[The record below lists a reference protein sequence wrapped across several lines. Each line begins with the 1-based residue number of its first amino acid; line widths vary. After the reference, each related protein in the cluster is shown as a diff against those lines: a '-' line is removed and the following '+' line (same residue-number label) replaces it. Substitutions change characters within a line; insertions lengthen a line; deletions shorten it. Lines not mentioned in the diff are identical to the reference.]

1 MARPIKKTMKAM
13 KARKGCVATRDADG
27 KFVGSYGKVAEAV
40 GLQPKQVETVAD
52 AMMALAA
59 KQLNA
64 TGSFKLAGA
73 FTMKLTKKPARQAME
88 GVHPITKEPCVFK
101 ARHASQTLRAK
112 ATKKFV
118 LMVMFADFWWSYV
131 GSALWSRWC

>member
-1 MARPIKKTMKAM
+1 MKSKAMKSMKAM
-13 KARKGCVATRDADG
+13 KAMKPMRDVHG
-27 KFVGSYGKVAEAV
+27 KFVGSYSEVAEAV

-64 TGSFKLAGA
+64 TGSFNLAGA
-73 FTMKLTKKPARQAME
+73 FTMKLTKKPARQAMK
-88 GVHPITKEPCVFK
+88 GFHPITKEPCVFK

-112 ATKKFV
+112 PMKKFI

-131 GSALWSRWC
+131 GRTAV

>member
-1 MARPIKKTMKAM
+1 MKAM
-13 KARKGCVATRDADG
+13 KAMVRIVHG
-27 KFVGSYGKVAEAV
+27 KFVGSYSEVAEAV

-59 KQLNA
+59 EQLNA
-64 TGSFKLAGA
+64 TGSFKLAGT

-112 ATKKFV
+112 AMKKFI

-131 GSALWSRWC
+131 GRTAV

>member
-1 MARPIKKTMKAM
+1 MKSIKAMTAMGAMRDCHGKFVKAM
-13 KARKGCVATRDADG
+13 KSMKVRKPY
-27 KFVGSYGKVAEAV
+27 SKVAKMV
-40 GLQPKQVETVAD
+40 GLQPRQVEQVAD

-73 FTMKLTKKPARQAME
+73 FTMKLTKKPARQTME
-88 GVHPITKEPCVFK
+88 GVNPITKEPCVFK
-101 ARHASQTLRAK
+101 ARNASQTLRVK
-112 ATKKFV
+112 PMKKFI

-131 GSALWSRWC
+131 GRTAV

>member
-1 MARPIKKTMKAM
+1 MKSMKAM
-13 KARKGCVATRDADG
+13 KAMKPMRDVHG
-27 KFVGSYGKVAEAV
+27 KFVGSYSEVAEAV

-52 AMMALAA
+52 AMMTLAA
-59 KQLNA
+59 KQLKA

-112 ATKKFV
+112 AMKKFI

-131 GSALWSRWC
+131 GRTAV